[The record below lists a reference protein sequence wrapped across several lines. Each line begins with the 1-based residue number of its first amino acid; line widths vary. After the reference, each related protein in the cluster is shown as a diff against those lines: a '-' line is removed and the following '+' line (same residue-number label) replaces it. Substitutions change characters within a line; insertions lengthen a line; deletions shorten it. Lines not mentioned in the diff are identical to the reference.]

1 MSPPQAK
8 GFRRISLGKNI
19 ENCIMKL
26 RSKSFKSSFAT
37 EVAVIEKGKIPR
49 GIIQFRKKVKAR
61 VLGNDKDRDNQAKK
75 SVG

>member
-8 GFRRISLGKNI
+8 GFRRVSLEKNI

-37 EVAVIEKGKIPR
+37 EVAVIEKGKIPK
-49 GIIQFRKKVKAR
+49 GIYNFEKRLKR
-61 VLGNDKDRDNQAKK
+61 E
-75 SVG
+75 S